1 MKNAYQI
8 ELEGFRFILADN
20 KWLSAPAAPT
30 GVPPLVEYT
39 GDTIIYPEHDLLWL
53 SFIRERTEQ
62 FKTLANF
69 NKEFDVLPRW
79 EATRYAVIEGTL
91 SVGGGFGLLVCDCRD
106 GWALTAPA
114 SQTTEAEREQVR
126 RSIAQLMRGANS
138 SSSDHAK
145 MVSFS
150 KASARAD

>member
-20 KWLSAPAAPT
+20 KWLSAPDSPT

-69 NKEFDVLPRW
+69 NKEFDTLPRW
-79 EATRYAVIEGTL
+79 ETTRYAVLEGILRDAVVTVCL
-91 SVGGGFGLLVCDCRD
+91 S
-106 GWALTAPA
+106 
-114 SQTTEAEREQVR
+114 
-126 RSIAQLMRGANS
+126 
-138 SSSDHAK
+138 
-145 MVSFS
+145 
-150 KASARAD
+150 ASATAVMAGH